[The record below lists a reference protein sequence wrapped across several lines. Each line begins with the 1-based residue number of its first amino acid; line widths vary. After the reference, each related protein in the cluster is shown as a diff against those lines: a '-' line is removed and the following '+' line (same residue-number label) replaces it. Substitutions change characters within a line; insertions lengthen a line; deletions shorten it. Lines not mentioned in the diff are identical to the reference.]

1 MFFRIPLLIELARL
15 CLEHSK
21 HDLAAD
27 CLENVK
33 GGVKVAMKGFPGI
46 IVADALNA
54 KINMGPLKIKP
65 GFYMISA

>member
-33 GGVKVAMKGFPGI
+33 GGVKVAMQRAFQGS
-46 IVADALNA
+46 L
-54 KINMGPLKIKP
+54 
-65 GFYMISA
+65 